1 MRVIAVSLLLS
12 SLPQSSLRLP
22 TLFTDHMV
30 VQRGKP
36 INVWGWDAPGQ
47 KVTISLG
54 GKSATATTDVNGKF
68 MASLPKLNAGGPFI
82 LEVSGS
88 AKKSVQDVL
97 VGEVWVCSGQSNMEW
112 PMSLANDRAQAKT
125 ETDPNVRMFTVPKLI
140 AQEPQTDVVGSWVQA
155 KPETIDS
162 FSAVGYAFARKLQ
175 RDLKVP
181 VGMIHTSWGGTVAE
195 AWTNSKYF
203 SSSDLLK
210 PILDRM
216 KGSEGSMAQAEANY
230 RSKVAVYQT
239 KALPIFFDTSDSAW
253 TQAGFDDS
261 SWTPTAMPFVFP
273 DDFDGEYRHRR
284 TVNLTAEQAQS
295 IKTIELGPIDDFDQT
310 YINGQLV
317 GQIDMMTPQFWST
330 PRKYSIPAGT
340 LKEGEN
346 IIAVRTYD
354 SSGAGGFFGT
364 KDSFRLGDIN
374 IAGIWETLKG
384 KNHVVVDPKVTGP
397 QPPAPE
403 GKNNPNFPSTLYN
416 GMLAPLAP
424 YSVKGAIWYQGES
437 NAGRAVQYTAL
448 LSAMI
453 QNWRDDFGQPKMS
466 FYIAQL
472 ANFMAPNQA
481 QFDSAWAELRDAQDI
496 VGQMAGNGTATIV
509 DIGEANDI
517 HPRNKRDVGE
527 RLARIALKKDYGM
540 RIEWQGPR
548 FKSMSSKGDEITITF
563 DHATGLRTAD
573 GQEPRCFAIAG
584 SDSKWKWAT
593 GRIEGNKVIL
603 KRSGDEA
610 MVRYAWQDN
619 PPVNLINADGL
630 PAMPF
635 RTDSFPLTTRNNR

>member
-1 MRVIAVSLLLS
+1 
-12 SLPQSSLRLP
+12 
-22 TLFTDHMV
+22 MV

-36 INVWGWDAPGQ
+36 INVWGWDSPGQ

-54 GKSATATTDVNGKF
+54 GQTATATTDASGKF
-68 MASLPKLNAGGPFI
+68 TASLPKLNAGGPFT
-82 LEVSGS
+82 LNVSGS
-88 AKKSVQDVL
+88 GQKSISDVL
-97 VGEVWVCSGQSNMEW
+97 VGEVWICSGQSNMEW
-112 PMSLANDRAQAKT
+112 PMSMANDRATAKT

-140 AQEPQTDVVGSWVQA
+140 AQSPVTDVAGSWVEA
-155 KPETIDS
+155 KPDTIDT
-162 FSAVGYAFARKLQ
+162 FSAVGYAFARKLY

-181 VGMIHTSWGGTVAE
+181 IGMIHTSWGGTPAE

-203 SSSDLLK
+203 ATSDLLK
-210 PILDRM
+210 PILERI
-216 KGSEGSMAQAEANY
+216 KSSQGSTAQAMANY

-239 KALPIFFDTSDSAW
+239 KALPIFFDTSDSSW

-261 SWTPTAMPFVFP
+261 GWESTPMPFVFP
-273 DDFDGEYRHRR
+273 DGFDGEYRHRR
-284 TVNLTAEQAQS
+284 TVTLSAEQAQN

-310 YINGQLV
+310 YINGQMV
-317 GQIDMMTPQFWST
+317 GQTDMMTPNFYSS
-330 PRKYSIPAGT
+330 PRKYSIPDGV

-346 IIAVRTYD
+346 QIAVRTYD
-354 SSGAGGFFGT
+354 WTGGGGFTGT
-364 KDSFRLGDIN
+364 AGAFRLGNVN
-374 IAGIWETLKG
+374 IAGNWKTMQGAK
-384 KNHVVVDPKVTGP
+384 HVIVDAKVTGP
-397 QPPAPE
+397 QPQAPE
-403 GKNNPNFPSTLYN
+403 GSNSPNFPSTLYN

-424 YSVKGAIWYQGES
+424 YSVRGAIWYQGES

-472 ANFMAPNQA
+472 ANFMAPNPA
-481 QFDSAWAELRDAQDI
+481 QFDSAWAELRDSQDI
-496 VGQMAGNGTATIV
+496 VGQMAGNGTATII

-548 FKSMSSKGDEITITF
+548 FKSVSTKGDEITVTF
-563 DHATGLRTAD
+563 DHANGLRTAD

-584 SDSKWKWAT
+584 SDNKWKWAT

-619 PPVNLINADGL
+619 PPVNLINAEGL

-635 RTDSFPLTTRNNR
+635 RTDSLPLTTRNNR

>member
-1 MRVIAVSLLLS
+1 
-12 SLPQSSLRLP
+12 
-22 TLFTDHMV
+22 MV

-203 SSSDLLK
+203 STSDLLK

-216 KGSEGSMAQAEANY
+216 KGSEGSLAQAEANY
-230 RSKVAVYQT
+230 RTKVAVYQT

-284 TVNLTAEQAQS
+284 TVKLTAEQARS

-340 LKEGEN
+340 LKAGEN

-354 SSGAGGFFGT
+354 SSGAGGFFGSVG
-364 KDSFRLGDIN
+364 SFRLGDIN

-384 KNHVVVDPKVTGP
+384 KSHVVVDPKVTGP

-448 LSAMI
+448 LNALI

-472 ANFMAPNQA
+472 ANFMAPNPA
-481 QFDSAWAELRDAQDI
+481 QFDSAWAELRAAQDI

-548 FKSMSSKGDEITITF
+548 FKSMSTKDDVITLTF
-563 DHATGLRTAD
+563 DHAGGLRTAD
-573 GQEPRCFAIAG
+573 GQEPRCFAVAG
-584 SDSKWKWAT
+584 SDNKWKWAT

-619 PPVNLINADGL
+619 PPVNLTNADGL

>member
-1 MRVIAVSLLLS
+1 
-12 SLPQSSLRLP
+12 
-22 TLFTDHMV
+22 MV

-36 INVWGWDAPGQ
+36 ISVWGWDAPGQ

-54 GKSATATTDVNGKF
+54 GKSTSATADVNGKF
-68 MASLPKLNAGGPFI
+68 MASLPKLNAGGPYT
-82 LEVSGS
+82 LEVTGSGS
-88 AKKSVQDVL
+88 KSVNDVL
-97 VGEVWVCSGQSNMEW
+97 VGEVWICSGQSNMEW

-140 AQEPQTDVVGSWVQA
+140 AQEPVKDVSGSWVQA

-162 FSAVGYAFARKLQ
+162 FSAVGYAFARKLY

-181 VGMIHTSWGGTVAE
+181 IGMIHTSWGGTPAE
-195 AWTNSKYF
+195 AWTSSKYF
-203 SSSDLLK
+203 ATKDLLK
-210 PILDRM
+210 PILERM
-216 KGSEGSMAQAEANY
+216 KSSEGSAAQAIASY

-239 KALPIFFDTSDSAW
+239 KALPIFFDTSDSEW
-253 TQAGFDDS
+253 TQGVFDDS
-261 SWTPTAMPFVFP
+261 GWESTPMPFVFP
-273 DDFDGEYRHRR
+273 VDFDGEYRHRR
-284 TVNLTAEQAQS
+284 KINLSATQAMN
-295 IKTIELGPIDDFDQT
+295 IKTIELGAIDDFDQT
-310 YINGQLV
+310 YINGHMV
-317 GQIDMMTPQFWST
+317 GQTDMVTPQFWSV
-330 PRKYSIPAGT
+330 PRRYTIPSGV

-354 SSGAGGFFGT
+354 WTGAGGFFGT
-364 KDSFRLGDIN
+364 DSSFRLGDVSISGEWKT
-374 IAGIWETLKG
+374 AQG
-384 KNHVVVDPKVTGP
+384 KQHVTIDPKITGP
-397 QPPAPE
+397 QPQMPE
-403 GKNNPNFPSTLYN
+403 GRNSPNYPSTLYN
-416 GMLAPLAP
+416 GMLAPLAH

-472 ANFMAPNQA
+472 ANFMAPNPE

-496 VGQMAGNGTATIV
+496 VGQMEGNGTATII
-509 DIGEANDI
+509 DIGDAADI

-527 RLARIALKKDYGM
+527 RLARIALKKDYGK
-540 RIEWQGPR
+540 RVEWQGPR
-548 FKSMSSKGDEITITF
+548 FKSMSALGDEITITF
-563 DHATGLRTAD
+563 DHAAGLRTSD

-584 SDSKWKWAT
+584 NDKKWRWAT
-593 GRIEGNKVIL
+593 GRIEGNRVIL
-603 KRSGDEA
+603 KRTAGEA

-619 PPVNLINADGL
+619 PPVNLVNSEGL

-635 RTDSFPLTTRNNR
+635 RTDALPLITGRNR